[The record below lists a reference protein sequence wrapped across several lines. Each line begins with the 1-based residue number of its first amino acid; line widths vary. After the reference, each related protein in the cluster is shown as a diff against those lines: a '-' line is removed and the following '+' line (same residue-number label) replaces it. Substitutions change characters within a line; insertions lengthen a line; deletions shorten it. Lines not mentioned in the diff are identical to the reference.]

1 MQSMTLEEL
10 VEAIKALSPEERR
23 DRAREAARVSYEL
36 ERGGLK
42 ARLRRL
48 SRD

>member
-1 MQSMTLEEL
+1 MQSLTLEEL
-10 VEAIKALSPEERR
+10 VDAIRALSPEERR
-23 DRAREAARVSYEL
+23 DRAQEAARVRYEL

-48 SRD
+48 PRD